1 MKPYDKKII
10 NKKITQALIGVT
22 ALGTI
27 LSLPVSIDMQ
37 DNGIRIVRNN
47 KVFAA
52 DNFKG
57 LTGNVEWI
65 NGDFNNNILG
75 LPIPNDSDNDWH
87 AEDKQKIRYII
98 NYGTGTMYFHG
109 CKTKLYGKV
118 ITMFIVEIRELV
130 TLQLVVIITMAVLGV
145 LPLKS

>member
-65 NGDFNNNILG
+65 NGDFNNNIWVCQYQMILIMIG
-75 LPIPNDSDNDWH
+75 M
-87 AEDKQKIRYII
+87 QKI
-98 NYGTGTMYFHG
+98 NKKFDT
-109 CKTKLYGKV
+109 
-118 ITMFIVEIRELV
+118 
-130 TLQLVVIITMAVLGV
+130 
-145 LPLKS
+145 